1 MKGTGMF
8 QRACYKSGK
17 YLKNHSPTILSF
29 IGAIGVIGT
38 AVLAVKATP
47 KAIKRLE
54 RAKNEKGEELTKF
67 ETVIVAS
74 PVYVPTTLIGI
85 STIVCILG
93 ANALNKR
100 QQASLVSAYAL
111 LEESYKE
118 YIKCFNEQVLDKL
131 DWFQVYEELHDL
143 AATCGK
149 PQYEIALICYEKSS
163 DFCHRHLVSDWFN
176 KNLVA
181 CKEWEDV

>member
-54 RAKNEKGEELTKF
+54 RAILAWRAPWTEEPGGL
-67 ETVIVAS
+67 
-74 PVYVPTTLIGI
+74 
-85 STIVCILG
+85 
-93 ANALNKR
+93 
-100 QQASLVSAYAL
+100 
-111 LEESYKE
+111 
-118 YIKCFNEQVLDKL
+118 
-131 DWFQVYEELHDL
+131 
-143 AATCGK
+143 
-149 PQYEIALICYEKSS
+149 
-163 DFCHRHLVSDWFN
+163 
-176 KNLVA
+176 
-181 CKEWEDV
+181 